1 MSKEDKGE
9 NRRRRLTDVLLERWE
24 EVRGNKRFPSLGDI
38 DESILRREGVWDDSF
53 IIEVFPL
60 VIKSGYRIKY
70 IGKNLGEKF
79 ELNNSGK
86 FVKNLVLSFLE
97 TSSEKYEKVLH
108 KQKPVIE
115 EAEIKGRDG
124 FDGIKYRQILLPLG
138 DGEKITH
145 ILGGMRFLN
154 SD

>member
-1 MSKEDKGE
+1 M
-9 NRRRRLTDVLLERWE
+9 LLEYWE
-24 EVRGNKRFPSLGDI
+24 GVKGNEKFPSLGDI
-38 DESILRREGVWDDSF
+38 DENILRREGVWDDAF

-70 IGKNLGEKF
+70 TGKNLGEKF

-97 TSSEKYEKVLH
+97 TSSEKYEKVLQ

-138 DGEKITH
+138 DGEKINH